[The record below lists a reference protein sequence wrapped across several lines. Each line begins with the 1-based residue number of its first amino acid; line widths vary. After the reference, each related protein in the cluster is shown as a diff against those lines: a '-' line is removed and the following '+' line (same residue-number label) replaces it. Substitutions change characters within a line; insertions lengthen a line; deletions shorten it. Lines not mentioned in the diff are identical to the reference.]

1 MLLHFRT
8 EASGKGCRNFN
19 YLVLYSTFVRFV
31 AQF

>member
-8 EASGKGCRNFN
+8 DASGKGCRNFN
-19 YLVLYSTFVRFV
+19 YIGMLYFVRSV